1 MASVKGLDSPS
12 PPIPHS
18 DVRAPLPRQRNAN
31 TEYFPEA
38 TGPRTPPDLK
48 AAYSFARGVVRN
60 SPDALQGR
68 PGHRLMWVHRRGFGG
83 SPLYAHPDAFAVVGR
98 HTQCGMCLPD
108 DDPFVALRH
117 IMVRSIALP
126 DGKVA
131 LRLQD
136 LHTDTGFVLADG
148 SRQTSIFAEGPVAV
162 GIGDFALVGLPGETP
177 DDALPNDLPDAQVDT
192 PKHLRDQIAAMEKAV
207 NPAGPYRVN
216 ARPTNRMSRI
226 TLMPQLVM
234 LGESLA
240 APNLARL
247 STGQRWS
254 VTLERAG
261 RTATVTVTGD
271 ELKGGV
277 IIGRSEKCVSEDLR
291 RITDNNT
298 SRVHVLLLRE
308 GERIHAFDLASTQG
322 VFLNGQPVRRVDMH
336 DHGTVLLLG
345 KGQSAVRLIWH
356 RIQ

>member
-1 MASVKGLDSPS
+1 MVSVERLDSP

-18 DVRAPLPRQRNAN
+18 DVRAPVRRPRNAN
-31 TEYFPEA
+31 TECFPEA
-38 TGPRTPPDLK
+38 KDARIPPDLK
-48 AAYSFARGVVRN
+48 AAYAFARGVVRN

-68 PGHRLMWVHRRGFGG
+68 PGHRLLWVHRRGFGG
-83 SPLYAHPDAFAVVGR
+83 APLVAHPDAFAVVGR
-98 HTQCGMCLPD
+98 HSQCGLQLPD

-117 IMVRSIALP
+117 VMVRSIALSN
-126 DGKVA
+126 GKVA

-136 LHTDTGFVLADG
+136 LHTDMGFLLADG

-162 GIGDFALVGLPGETP
+162 GVGDYALVGLPGETP

-207 NPAGPYRVN
+207 NPVGPYRVN
-216 ARPTNRMSRI
+216 ARPSTNRMSRI

-234 LGESLA
+234 LGETIVPPNDLSRLA
-240 APNLARL
+240 
-247 STGQRWS
+247 TGQRWS

-261 RTATVTVTGD
+261 RTASVTVTGD

-277 IIGRSEKCVSEDLR
+277 VIGRSEKCHSEDLR

-308 GERIHAFDLASTQG
+308 RERIHAFDLASTQG
-322 VFLNGQPVRRVDMH
+322 VYLNGHPARRVDMR
-336 DHGTVLLLG
+336 DEGMVLLLG
-345 KGQSAVRLIWH
+345 KGSSAVRLIWH
-356 RIQ
+356 RV